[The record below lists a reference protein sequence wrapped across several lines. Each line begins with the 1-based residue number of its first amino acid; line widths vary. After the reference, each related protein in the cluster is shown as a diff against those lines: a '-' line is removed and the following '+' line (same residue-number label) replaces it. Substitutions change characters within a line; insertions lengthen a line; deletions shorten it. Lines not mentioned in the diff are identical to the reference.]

1 MQRSTTSLS
10 STLLALLAGAAL
22 MAGCNRPN
30 DTTTARADAPAVQA
44 ERSAEQAADK
54 ARDAAREAGQS
65 VGQAADAVGNK
76 ARDVAIT
83 TEVNMRLA
91 RDPSLS
97 ALGINVD
104 TSEGRVV
111 LRGSAPD
118 TAARTRASELAR
130 GVDGVR
136 DVVNELSVQ
145 PRN

>member
-1 MQRSTTSLS
+1 MQRSNTSLS
-10 STLLALLAGAAL
+10 YSLAAVLAGAAL
-22 MAGCNRPN
+22 MAGCDRNA
-30 DTTTARADAPAVQA
+30 DTTTKRADTPAVQA

-54 ARDAAREAGQS
+54 ARDAARDAGQS
-65 VGQAADAVGNK
+65 VGQAADAVSNK
-76 ARDVAIT
+76 ARDMAIT

-91 RDPSLS
+91 RDPALS

-104 TSEGRVV
+104 TAEGRVV

-118 TAARTRASELAR
+118 TAARSRASELAR

>member
-1 MQRSTTSLS
+1 MQRSTTSLT
-10 STLLALLAGAAL
+10 STFVALLAGAAL
-22 MAGCNRPN
+22 LAGCDRSN
-30 DTTTARADAPAVQA
+30 DTTTARADTPAVQA
-44 ERSAEQAADK
+44 ERSAEQAAAK
-54 ARDAAREAGQS
+54 AREAARDAGQS

-76 ARDVAIT
+76 ARDMAIT
-83 TEVNMRLA
+83 AEVNMRLA

-118 TAARTRASELAR
+118 TAARTRASDLAR
-130 GVDGVR
+130 DVDGVR